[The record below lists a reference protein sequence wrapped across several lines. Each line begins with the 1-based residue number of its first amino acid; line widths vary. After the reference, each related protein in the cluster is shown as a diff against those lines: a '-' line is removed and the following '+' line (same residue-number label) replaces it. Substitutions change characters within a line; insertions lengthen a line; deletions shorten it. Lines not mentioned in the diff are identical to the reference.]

1 MTVRRFRI
9 AVIPPRS
16 RSPLILYACITETYS
31 CMTLASLSGRQML
44 FLSHALR
51 ITVNFKYILGI
62 TVFMKDIITIRG
74 ERDLWLD
81 FIHKAKKEKKKV
93 WDVLSPFLRKYISC
107 DEESRVLLIL
117 FPERLVDQ
125 ILNQEDPDE
134 FIEEAIQNHF
144 EKKK

>member
-1 MTVRRFRI
+1 
-9 AVIPPRS
+9 
-16 RSPLILYACITETYS
+16 
-31 CMTLASLSGRQML
+31 ML